1 MRDQERNCRV
11 TRYELGKRMLE
22 LRGGDVEAM
31 VERLARGFVD
41 GDLVAVRDQGHEAL
55 VYDRVRASILE
66 GRLDVFGIS
75 RDGSVSRQETEIW
88 RGDDLE
94 GWLEAHRDELEWVHH
109 EWR

>member
-1 MRDQERNCRV
+1 MRDQERNRRV
-11 TRYELGKRMLE
+11 VRYELGRRLLE

-31 VERLARGFVD
+31 VEQLARGFVD
-41 GDLVAVRDQGHEAL
+41 GDLVALRDQGQEAL
-55 VYDRVRASILE
+55 VYDRVRTSIVD

-75 RDGSVSRQETEIW
+75 RGGSVSRQETGIW

-94 GWLEAHRDELEWVHH
+94 GWLEVHRGELDWVHH